1 MFSEDIVGSVE
12 AYDERQIA
20 VADDWQLHRLSQ
32 HTVPFDSWLM
42 SRPIYWHPTVTI
54 PPHCQSILYIFRD
67 VKRRIITCRWNP
79 GLRISRLMT
88 THIHF
93 VNLCTFCTLLKSTI
107 LAGTIFRHD
116 SIRFYTA
123 YSREAVGHIS
133 GGALLLFK
141 VIEIGGPYQE
151 TPDSEIHESA
161 RRL

>member
-1 MFSEDIVGSVE
+1 MTRGRSQLLTTGNFTDCHSTRSHSIGGLWVG
-12 AYDERQIA
+12 
-20 VADDWQLHRLSQ
+20 LSIGIPQ
-32 HTVPFDSWLM
+32 WL
-42 SRPIYWHPTVTI
+42 

-141 VIEIGGPYQE
+141 VIDIGGPYQE

-161 RRL
+161 P